1 MSIFLKVAAIVFVT
15 VVSLG
20 GVGLLIYFLFP
31 IRSKEADD
39 PYLDE
44 FPDVAAPR
52 EPDRI
57 GTFTNIRLPANAVV
71 SRCDATRAA
80 RVLREHT
87 SLKPSSEAAE

>member
-31 IRSKEADD
+31 LRSTETDD

-57 GTFTNIRLPANAVV
+57 GTFTNIRLPVNAVV
-71 SRCDATRAA
+71 SRCDAA
-80 RVLREHT
+80 RTAQVLREQT